1 MSIAVSVLTAGCVAR
16 NNDGAARQTND
27 QREFSEAKATRSR
40 QLHIVS
46 TPPRLQRGGNDLSFL
61 TIFQQIHF
69 EDDTGFI

>member
-1 MSIAVSVLTAGCVAR
+1 MSIAVSVLTTGRVAR

-46 TPPRLQRGGNDLSFL
+46 TPPRLQRGGNGLSFL
-61 TIFQQIHF
+61 TILMKINF
-69 EDDTGFI
+69 EVEI